1 MPDRTPRVHVQQIR
15 CKRQKR
21 GHDSRSSFHC
31 EEHPAGNRLGGD
43 NPNILWVR
51 LEIDTTIYFIASVY
65 LPDNRREKE
74 ADEVVRQ
81 LFQDISPMES
91 FAQIIIMGDW
101 N

>member
-1 MPDRTPRVHVQQIR
+1 MIIA
-15 CKRQKR
+15 
-21 GHDSRSSFHC
+21 
-31 EEHPAGNRLGGD
+31 HPSIAGNPQLATDLGGD

-81 LFQDISPMES
+81 LLQDISPMEPGA
-91 FAQIIIMGDW
+91 FRGQGEGVR
-101 N
+101 